1 MVSTGEPLH
10 RDGSASAAN
19 WQDPPFNRWAFWHV
33 RELLP
38 TQPVPRGRGP
48 VRPLPEALGEHDVPG
63 VEMTRVD
70 GARAT
75 VGDVLADTFTDAYA
89 VLQDGRLVAEE
100 YAPTGGPRQTHAVLS
115 ITKSVVCC
123 VAAILADR
131 GQLDVSR
138 DVVDYVPEL
147 AESGYAGATVQ
158 HLLGHAQRRAL
169 PRGVRRPGGR
179 GPPARRMDRRRS
191 APARGAGPGAVPV
204 PPAAGGRGAAR
215 QPLPL
220 PLRRHRRTGLGV
232 RAGRGR
238 TDGRPGQRPGVG
250 ADGRGVRRRDH
261 LRRPGTAIHDGGLAA
276 TARDLL
282 RFGQMLLDGGV
293 VPDKDGERQPGPSY
307 PPAGCAGLGRR
318 LRQPQPFLDSPAERA
333 FPGGWYRHGFW
344 FRPGEHGDVLLGLGI
359 HGQMLHVSRRT
370 GTVCVKLSSWPD
382 PSNPAFLQDT
392 LRAFDAVG
400 GAMRHR
406 PSAGEQRRLP
416 GVSGVG
422 HGRRGGGSR
431 PSLRATSR
439 PYWGGR
445 HEPGDAQRHRRDP
458 LVLPHQHA
466 ADLLRRPDRVQP
478 AGHRPVGPQLP
489 VPRLLRLLGRRAP
502 PRVRAVQPALRRVR
516 VERADQQLPAAR
528 PGGAGPPAQARWSA
542 RRS

>member
-158 HLLGHAQRRAL
+158 HLLDMRS
-169 PRGVRRPGGR
+169 GVHFREEYADPEAEVRQLDAWIAAGPPRPGEQAR
-179 GPPARRMDRRRS
+179 GLYPFLQQLVAEVPHGSRFLYRS
-191 APARGAGPGAVPV
+191 ADTDALGWVCERAADARMADLVSALVWAPMGAESDAEIICD
-204 PPAAGGRGAAR
+204 
-215 QPLPL
+215 
-220 PLRRHRRTGLGV
+220 GL
-232 RAGRGR
+232 
-238 TDGRPGQRPGVG
+238 
-250 ADGRGVRRRDH
+250 
-261 LRRPGTAIHDGGLAA
+261 GTAIHDGGLAV

-293 VPDKDGERQPGPSY
+293 VPGRRTASRTSRWPSY
-307 PPAGCAGLGRR
+307 PPAGCAAPGPSTRR
-318 LRQPQPFLDSPAERA
+318 AATSSWTHRPRARSPA
-333 FPGGWYRHGFW
+333 GG
-344 FRPGEHGDVLLGLGI
+344 
-359 HGQMLHVSRRT
+359 T
-370 GTVCVKLSSWPD
+370 AT
-382 PSNPAFLQDT
+382 A
-392 LRAFDAVG
+392 
-400 GAMRHR
+400 
-406 PSAGEQRRLP
+406 
-416 GVSGVG
+416 SG
-422 HGRRGGGSR
+422 S
-431 PSLRATSR
+431 
-439 PYWGGR
+439 
-445 HEPGDAQRHRRDP
+445 
-458 LVLPHQHA
+458 
-466 ADLLRRPDRVQP
+466 
-478 AGHRPVGPQLP
+478 
-489 VPRLLRLLGRRAP
+489 
-502 PRVRAVQPALRRVR
+502 VRASTATCCS
-516 VERADQQLPAAR
+516 ASGSTAR
-528 PGGAGPPAQARWSA
+528 CCT
-542 RRS
+542 